1 VGEHDDH
8 RREDWRALT
17 GFDVWSNRLADG
29 GPVVVG
35 ARGELDLHTAPELER
50 ALAAVADGAARLIVD
65 LSAATFIDSTT
76 LHVLLVQARR
86 TEAAGGELVV
96 VAADPNVRRVFEI
109 TGFDRLFSVVPALEA
124 APLPT

>member
-17 GFDVWSNRLADG
+17 GWEVWSSRFADG
-29 GPVVVG
+29 GPVVG
-35 ARGELDLHTAPELER
+35 ARGELDLHTAPDLER
-50 ALAAVADGAARLIVD
+50 ALGAVVDGAARLIVD